1 MSSAEQI
8 YSCAR
13 EMYLEIGVD
22 TDFALE
28 RLKNTPISFNCWQLD
43 DLTGFENFSAKL
55 TGGIQATGNAPGKP
69 RSVEEY
75 VEHLNRAMSYIPGA
89 V

>member
-22 TDFALE
+22 TELALE
-28 RLKNTPISFNCWQLD
+28 RLKTPPFP
-43 DLTGFENFSAKL
+43 LTAGS
-55 TGGIQATGNAPGKP
+55 
-69 RSVEEY
+69 
-75 VEHLNRAMSYIPGA
+75 
-89 V
+89 